1 MQSVLN
7 TTKTVVSSTK
17 HVVNKITGKGSLQAF
32 FDDFNESKHLGKYN
46 EFISERITNAREVF
60 QTGSA
65 LQKADALQEMIFLQ
79 LQGQDMSQWLD
90 FSISNLMPNDDLS
103 IKAMAYTAASMLWEP
118 GSEAIFMSTNCI
130 KRDLC
135 SSEPINKRL
144 ALNLIPLILTPELA
158 SNVVAD
164 IATSFNH
171 TRPEIAQMAI
181 TSFYQICLKYPDAL
195 RAGFATLNVK
205 SKLEEGDIGIQ
216 QAVLA
221 LMTELCIH
229 NPRNF
234 VNFVP
239 TLYKLLT
246 NAGSPWILVRTL
258 SIFTMILSSLEPE
271 TALKLSQRL
280 VQPVAEIL
288 ESAASAS
295 VILEVIRLICDGPI
309 KSPPLIRVA
318 ADRAQEFIQNQDPNL
333 RYLGLTSMTRLMKV
347 DQKVIAAHGE
357 IITSCLES
365 DDSTC
370 VFITT
375 DLLHSICTRKTIGEY
390 VLKLL
395 EQIENRKPGYVRDAL
410 VSRVIQMCSYHDYER
425 VPDFEWYVNI
435 LLEIHS
441 IGVVSKELAQQLLN
455 IGLRVEAIREVLV
468 NEMLEAMKEP
478 TSNDPDFIE
487 TAAFILGEYSA
498 EQKQEAFE
506 LLLDPKIITI
516 SSSAQAACIQNAF
529 KLYTKTTNLQ
539 QFKENGELLIK
550 KLPQFSA
557 SRYTEVQE
565 RASMLL
571 ALVSIFQTNPDIG
584 SISSIYSIPLKAV
597 SPTAQSKVPI
607 PSTLDLTTPIV
618 ALESN
623 NSTTFDFID
632 EIEDSGFNGPDPTIF
647 MLRKVDPKKADQSKT
662 NVVVIEGKTDINS
675 KKRRLIPKED
685 SSAVELLPVEG
696 ETPQTSSTNN
706 VSKSALAGI
715 SINDPLRPNERLPE
729 IRPYQQNELLLKQT
743 QYIANA
749 RRNESNNP
757 FDYSSYYRQLGQTEG
772 LSIAINK
779 IRPHKNGLE
788 ISIFITNSSQ
798 IPISALEFSLDDG
811 APQCSRSEII
821 PTSTEMHSLF
831 YKCPL
836 IHESKVIKISILPT
850 GGAGEML
857 HGRIKI
863 VPSFF
868 LQSCKEE
875 DFDEDYKQCN
885 EKFEYKFDE
894 NIEIRDTI
902 TKIQSIVHGC
912 LIKKE
917 INGKKTIALFS
928 KTEDDHKIISLLHR
942 EEDGFVL
949 DICSNNKDFGEEIF
963 KEIDHF
969 FKSTQPNK

>member
-32 FDDFNESKHLGKYN
+32 FDDFNESKHLGRCN
-46 EFISERITNAREVF
+46 EFISERIANARDVF
-60 QTGSA
+60 QTGTA
-65 LQKADALQEMIFLQ
+65 IQKADVLQEMIFIQ
-79 LQGQDMSQWLD
+79 MQGQDMSQVFD
-90 FSISNLMPNDDLS
+90 FGISNLMPNDDIS
-103 IKAMAYTAASMLWEP
+103 IKAMAYVAASMLWETN
-118 GSEAIFMSTNCI
+118 SEAIFMSTNCI

-135 SSEPINKRL
+135 SSDPIVQRMVL
-144 ALNLIPLILTPELA
+144 SLIPQILTPELA

-164 IATSFNH
+164 IATAFNH

-181 TSFYQICLKYPDAL
+181 TSFYQFCSIYPEFL
-195 RAGFATLNVK
+195 RAGFAKLNVK

-221 LMTELCIH
+221 LMTELCVE
-229 NPRNF
+229 NPRNY

-258 SIFTMILSSLEPE
+258 SIFTMILSNLDSE

-309 KSPPLIRVA
+309 KSPHLIRVA
-318 ADRAQEFIQNQDPNL
+318 ADRAHEFIQNQDPNL
-333 RYLGLTSMTRLMKV
+333 RYLGLTSMTRLMKI
-347 DQKVIAAHGE
+347 DQKIIAAHGE

-370 VFITT
+370 VFITA
-375 DLLHSICTRKTIGEY
+375 DLLHSICTRKTIGDY

-410 VSRVIQMCSYHDYER
+410 VLRVIQMCSYNDYER
-425 VPDFEWYVNI
+425 VTDFEWYVNI

-441 IGVVSKELAQQLLN
+441 MGIVSKELAQQLLN
-455 IGLRVEAIREVLV
+455 IGLRVEAIRDVLV
-468 NEMLEAMKEP
+468 EEMLEAMKEP
-478 TSNDPDFIE
+478 TANDPDFIE
-487 TAAFILGEYSA
+487 TAAFILGEYST
-498 EQKQEAFE
+498 EKKQEAFQ
-506 LLLDPKIITI
+506 LLLDSRIINI

-539 QFKENGELLIK
+539 QFKENGELLLQN
-550 KLPQFSA
+550 LPQFTA

-565 RASMLL
+565 RASMFL
-571 ALVSIFQTNPDIG
+571 ALVSIFQANPDIG
-584 SISSIYSIPLKAV
+584 SISSIYSIPLKAI
-597 SPTAQSKVPI
+597 SPTAQTKVPI

-618 ALESN
+618 ALESSN
-623 NSTTFDFID
+623 TTTFDFID
-632 EIEDSGFNGPDPTIF
+632 EIEGSEFDGPDPTIF
-647 MLRKVDPKKADQSKT
+647 MLRKVDPKKAAQSKT
-662 NVVVIEGKTDINS
+662 NVVVIEGKSDITS

-685 SSAVELLPVEG
+685 SASVELLPVEG
-696 ETPQTSSTNN
+696 ESNKTTTPASTTSA
-706 VSKSALAGI
+706 KSAL
-715 SINDPLRPNERLPE
+715 SKINITDPLRPNEKLPE
-729 IRPYQQNELLLKQT
+729 ILPYQQNELLMKQT
-743 QYIANA
+743 QNILNS
-749 RRNESNNP
+749 RRQISNNP
-757 FDYSSYYRQLGQTEG
+757 FDYTKYYHQLGQTQG
-772 LSIAINK
+772 LSLSINEIK
-779 IRPHKNGLE
+779 PHKNGLE
-788 ISIFITNSSQ
+788 ISIYITNTSQ

-811 APQCSRSEII
+811 TPQCSRSEII
-821 PTSTEMHSLF
+821 PNSTEKHSLF
-831 YKCPL
+831 YKCSLVLEP
-836 IHESKVIKISILPT
+836 IVIKISILPT

-868 LQSCKEE
+868 LQSCQET
-875 DFDEDYKQCN
+875 DFDENYQQCQ
-885 EKFEYKFDE
+885 EILEYKFDE
-894 NIEIRDTI
+894 NIEIRSTVS
-902 TKIQSIVHGC
+902 KIQSIVHGG

-917 INGKKTIALFS
+917 INGKKTIALS
-928 KTEDDHKIISLLHR
+928 SQTIDQQKIVALLHR
-942 EEDGFVL
+942 EDDGFIL
-949 DICSNNKDFGEEIF
+949 NICSNNKEFCDEIYN
-963 KEIDHF
+963 EIKLVF
-969 FKSTQPNK
+969 NQENK